1 MPDTTNREIE
11 KDVENLSTEFRRFI
25 SRFDRLEETVNRL
38 YRETGT
44 DEGRTL
50 FQQIDEMERKIMEFD
65 KNMAEMQR
73 DVTAA
78 RKLLE
83 YGDVRLKEIMRALS
97 LIYKNTDELEG
108 SLIDAESIQTR

>member
-11 KDVENLSTEFRRFI
+11 RDIENLTTEFNRFL
-25 SRFDRLEETVNRL
+25 SRFDRLEEAVNKL

-65 KNMAEMQR
+65 KNIAGVQR
-73 DVTAA
+73 EVTAA

-97 LIYKNTDELEG
+97 LIYKNTDELEE